1 MCSEFYIGETKR
13 PVRERLMEHSRAAVA
28 GNIQNPWGAHYSS
41 KHSNTPTPDVPFR
54 ATIIRRTQDHVD
66 RKLMEAIEIAENRP
80 RLNTDSG
87 WQLLPTVRKRVAC
100 GQVTHNM

>member
-1 MCSEFYIGETKR
+1 TQSCRKLTSLAFTLNHYSLY
-13 PVRERLMEHSRAAVA
+13 RLMEHSRAAVA
-28 GNIQNPWGAHYSS
+28 GNIQNPWGAHDSS

-54 ATIIRRTQDHVD
+54 ATIIRTQDHVD

-100 GQVTHNM
+100 GQVT